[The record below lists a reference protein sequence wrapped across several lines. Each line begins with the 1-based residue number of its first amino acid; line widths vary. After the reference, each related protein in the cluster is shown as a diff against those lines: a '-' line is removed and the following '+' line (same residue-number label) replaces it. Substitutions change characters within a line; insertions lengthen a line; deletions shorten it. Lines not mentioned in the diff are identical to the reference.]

1 MDRLAVEKIRVPGLE
16 VRVLERCG
24 STNALL
30 RDDVQERP
38 EGAAARPVLLAA
50 ELQTAGRG
58 RHGRRWRSMRG
69 AGATF
74 SIRRHMACEQRGLAG
89 LSVAVGIASARA
101 LRGLGA
107 LGVTLKWPN
116 DLMVNRRKLGGILI
130 ETRPLPR
137 SGTGSAAPGSVVIVG
152 IGINC
157 RAQPRLGARLG
168 RGVAALDEVLR
179 RAISRNAVISAVAR
193 EILRAL
199 AAWDRAQE
207 RAWQHPLGRAA

>member
-1 MDRLAVEKIRVPGLE
+1 MDRLAAAKIRVPGVE
-16 VRVLERCG
+16 VRVVARCS

-30 RDDVQERP
+30 RDERSA
-38 EGAAARPVLLAA
+38 GPVLLAA

-58 RHGRRWRSMRG
+58 RHGRRWRSARG

-74 SIRRHMACEQRGLAG
+74 SIRRHMACEQRRLTG
-89 LSVAVGIASARA
+89 LSVAVGVSSARA

-107 LGVTLKWPN
+107 RGVTLKWPN

-130 ETRPLPR
+130 ETRPA
-137 SGTGSAAPGSVVIVG
+137 SPGSVVIVG

-168 RGVAALDEVLR
+168 RGVAALDAVLR
-179 RAISRNAVISAVAR
+179 HRVSRNVVVGAVAR
-193 EILRAL
+193 EVLGALRA
-199 AAWDRAQE
+199 WE
-207 RAWQHPLGRAA
+207 RAA